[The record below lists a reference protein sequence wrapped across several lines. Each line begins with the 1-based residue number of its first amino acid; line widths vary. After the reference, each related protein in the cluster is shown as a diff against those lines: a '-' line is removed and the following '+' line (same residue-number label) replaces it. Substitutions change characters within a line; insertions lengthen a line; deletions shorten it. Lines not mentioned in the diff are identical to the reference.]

1 MRAKGV
7 EPVTTQKE
15 PEDHFGLILML
26 AAWLA
31 EQNRRA
37 DLEELLAWHLLPWSA
52 HFLEVLI
59 DSANSDFYR
68 ALAILAKETLDGY
81 QQQLTL
87 PILEKSVYLSGNGTL

>member
-1 MRAKGV
+1 
-7 EPVTTQKE
+7 
-15 PEDHFGLILML
+15 ML

-52 HFLEVLI
+52 CFLEVLI

-68 ALAILAKETLDGY
+68 AC
-81 QQQLTL
+81 
-87 PILEKSVYLSGNGTL
+87 